1 MYCVYWV
8 EENQPQAQM
17 FGSNEMAHAVT
28 YTEEKRKGGF
38 KFVSMAYENPDM
50 VGKQGVASPAAD
62 YHWPKRRTTALRKD
76 VLKLVV

>member
-8 EENQPQAQM
+8 EEDQPQAQM
-17 FGSNEMAHAVT
+17 FGSDEMSHAVT

-50 VGKQGVASPAAD
+50 VGKQGVDVTGPD
-62 YHWPKRRTTALRKD
+62 YNWTKRR
-76 VLKLVV
+76 